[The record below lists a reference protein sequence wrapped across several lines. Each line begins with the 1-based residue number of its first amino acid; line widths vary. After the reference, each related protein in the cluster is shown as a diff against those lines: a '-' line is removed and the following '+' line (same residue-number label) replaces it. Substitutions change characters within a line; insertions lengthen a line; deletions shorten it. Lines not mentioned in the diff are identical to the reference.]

1 MFPKIAV
8 ELLNTLAPT
17 GPVAPTGPFWTRERR
32 NLVFIHSRYLKILQ
46 QKIYVMMC
54 LLSKFQLRSSAEI
67 WFFTFSTSRAFRVQK
82 SPMGAKV
89 LKA

>member
-17 GPVAPTGPFWTRERR
+17 GPVAPTGPKWR